1 MSNHLKIIYFGAL
14 ILALSIAQMSIGDFF
29 NIKIYRFIIIFYFAF
44 IIFKIKVKLYSKNY
58 FLLSLNIIIFFLAA
72 LFSDKI
78 YINIISDFQQIF
90 WWFPFSVLLIS
101 LLNSKEKVAFFLRK
115 FNFSLLV
122 LGVIIS
128 IISIIKFMNLN
139 AGIVWD
145 SLTTAD
151 YVIIGGSSLNA
162 DYNVYAFGLS
172 FFIMSYKNFFDTTKS
187 NFLKVLLLLIMFLD
201 FYLLFYSG
209 SRRGLVLLL
218 ILFLILPFN
227 NFSKISQL
235 NISIFNLRNILLI
248 ISLYFLFILSINFL
262 QKIDSDGDAS
272 NLILDRLETSMSFI
286 NLENN
291 RSQRW
296 VYALNIYSDYNSPQ
310 LIFGKGFNYLDK
322 FSKKFYLTAE
332 DYPHNFLL
340 SALLY
345 SGILGFLSMLYM
357 VLFVLR
363 SLKYNRFPLLISY
376 GFIFVLIL
384 QFTSSN
390 SLFSVGITVFLITFL
405 LNFNKIKINFE

>member
-1 MSNHLKIIYFGAL
+1 VSNHLKIIYFGAL

-172 FFIMSYKNFFDTTKS
+172 FFIMSYKNF
-187 NFLKVLLLLIMFLD
+187 
-201 FYLLFYSG
+201 
-209 SRRGLVLLL
+209 
-218 ILFLILPFN
+218 
-227 NFSKISQL
+227 
-235 NISIFNLRNILLI
+235 
-248 ISLYFLFILSINFL
+248 
-262 QKIDSDGDAS
+262 
-272 NLILDRLETSMSFI
+272 
-286 NLENN
+286 
-291 RSQRW
+291 
-296 VYALNIYSDYNSPQ
+296 
-310 LIFGKGFNYLDK
+310 
-322 FSKKFYLTAE
+322 
-332 DYPHNFLL
+332 
-340 SALLY
+340 
-345 SGILGFLSMLYM
+345 
-357 VLFVLR
+357 
-363 SLKYNRFPLLISY
+363 
-376 GFIFVLIL
+376 
-384 QFTSSN
+384 
-390 SLFSVGITVFLITFL
+390 
-405 LNFNKIKINFE
+405 